1 MLKEIK
7 NYRGIFMI
15 KLIKTALPKLEIT
28 PKQEKQLQLYY
39 QYLVEQNQIMNL
51 TTIINEDEIY
61 LKHFLDSGLLLKEFS
76 FSKDIAVS
84 DVGSGAGFPGLV
96 LKIFCPTIKLTIIEA
111 LEKRCLFL
119 QRLVMKLQ
127 LKNVEIIH
135 ARAEEYSREYAESF
149 ELVVSRA
156 VANLGM
162 LLELVVRMVKTSG
175 RIICYKG
182 PNVKTELQA
191 AQKTLLVL
199 NLKLEKIQHE
209 IIPQLG
215 ERNIC
220 YFIKIGATEE
230 PYPRR
235 FNQIK
240 KFLIG

>member
-1 MLKEIK
+1 
-7 NYRGIFMI
+7 MI
-15 KLIKTALPKLEIT
+15 KLIKTELPELEIT
-28 PKQEKQLQLYY
+28 LEQEKQLQLYY

-51 TTIINEDEIY
+51 TTIINEDEVY

-76 FSKDIAVS
+76 LSKEMTVS

-96 LKIFCPTIKLTIIEA
+96 LKILCPTIKLTIIEA

-135 ARAEEYSREYAESF
+135 ARAEEYSREHVESF

-156 VANLGM
+156 VANLGV

-182 PNVKTELQA
+182 SNVKAELQA
-191 AQKTLLVL
+191 AQKTLSVL

-209 IIPQLG
+209 TIPQLG

-220 YFIKIGATEE
+220 YFIKTEATAE

-240 KFLIG
+240 KFPIG

>member
-1 MLKEIK
+1 
-7 NYRGIFMI
+7 MI
-15 KLIKTALPKLEIT
+15 KLIKTALPALQIT
-28 PKQEKQLQLYY
+28 PEQEKQLQVYY
-39 QYLVEQNQIMNL
+39 QYLIEQNQIINL
-51 TTIINEDEIY
+51 TTIIKEEEVY

-76 FSKDIAVS
+76 FSKEMTVS

-96 LKIFCPTIKLTIIEA
+96 LKILCPTIKLTIIES

-119 QRLVMKLQ
+119 QRLVLKLQ
-127 LKNVEIIH
+127 LKDVEIIH
-135 ARAEEYSREYAESF
+135 ARAEEYSWAHSESF
-149 ELVVSRA
+149 DIVVSRA

-175 RIICYKG
+175 MIICYKG
-182 PNVKTELQA
+182 PNVNAELQA
-191 AQKTLLVL
+191 AQKTLSVL

-209 IIPQLG
+209 TILQLG

-220 YFIKIGATEE
+220 YFIKTRPTAE

-240 KFLIG
+240 KFPIG